1 MWIVFPHIPPS
12 TKSQALGDLVS
23 RLSSQSTDGHGQ
35 KKAAIVSS
43 KLVRVKDAQGHADY
57 FGLVEAKS
65 DEDGQRFLSIAKGL
79 NRKSGFVIAR
89 EFKKRGPRNPFF
101 SAENEWRRPGLEVE
115 EITESNRE
123 ARALH

>member
-1 MWIVFPHIPPS
+1 MGLGFQFIAIHNQAISINFFPNFF
-12 TKSQALGDLVS
+12 K
-23 RLSSQSTDGHGQ
+23 
-35 KKAAIVSS
+35 
-43 KLVRVKDAQGHADY
+43 VKDAQGHADY

>member
-12 TKSQALGDLVS
+12 TTSQALGDLVG
-23 RLSSQSTDGHGQ
+23 RLSSQSTDEGQ
-35 KKAAIVSS
+35 KKAAIASS

-57 FGLVEAKS
+57 FGFVEPES
-65 DEDGQRFLSIAKGL
+65 DEDGQRFLSIAKAL
-79 NRKSGFVIAR
+79 SRKSGFVIAR

-115 EITESNRE
+115 EITETDRE